1 MRVADRLLALVLAL
15 AACESS
21 PGEESVEQK
30 AAKQADPRVHVSQGK
45 LAPVLE
51 PYVLGVMD
59 EHQVPGFV
67 LAVVERGEIAYE
79 GSFGVANI
87 HTKEPVTPRTLF
99 HLASVTK
106 TVVGT
111 ALMQLHTAGKL
122 DLDRPVTEVVPYFVL
137 VDDRYT
143 QLTPRMFAGHVSGMP
158 DFDSNPWHDPAYD
171 EGALERFVRD
181 FISHKFLTKEPATE
195 FQYCNT
201 GYELLG
207 DVIAK
212 ASGQSFEDY
221 VASHILT
228 PANMSHSTLL
238 LREADKVQL
247 ASPHVPGKDEKS
259 KELRVGDIFPYNR
272 MHGPSSTLIS
282 DLRDM
287 TRYLRVFLGRGEID
301 GVRVLGEAEI
311 DEMWAPAF
319 GRFERVGVSW
329 QREQHGGDL
338 VIRHGGSDE
347 GFKSYILLVPD
358 HEIGFVFMA
367 NSSTLPAKEVSA
379 GLLDLLLPP
388 AVSENTAK

>member
-1 MRVADRLLALVLAL
+1 VAEDGSA
-15 AACESS
+15 
-21 PGEESVEQK
+21 GK
-30 AAKQADPRVHVSQGK
+30 AAEDRIQPEVQASQGK
-45 LAPVLE
+45 LATTLE
-51 PYVLGVMD
+51 PYVLGMMA
-59 EHQVPGFV
+59 EHRVPGFV
-67 LAVVERGEIAYE
+67 LAVVDHGKLAYE
-79 GSFGVANI
+79 GTFGVANI
-87 HTKEPVTPRTLF
+87 HTKEPVTTRTLF

-181 FISHKFLTKEPATE
+181 FVSHKFLTKEPATE

-221 VASHILT
+221 VASHILA
-228 PANMSHSTLL
+228 PAGMSHSTLL
-238 LREADKVQL
+238 LQQADKVQL
-247 ASPHVPGKDEKS
+247 ASPHVPAKDERS

-301 GVRVLGEAEI
+301 GTRILDRASV
-311 DEMWAPAF
+311 DEMWAPAL
-319 GRFERVGVSW
+319 GKFERVGVAW
-329 QREQHGGDL
+329 HREQHGGDL
-338 VIRHGGSDE
+338 VLRHGGSDE
-347 GFKSYILLVPD
+347 GFKSYVLLVP
-358 HEIGFVFMA
+358 ERELGFVFMA

-379 GLLDLLLPP
+379 RLLDLLLPSADP
-388 AVSENTAK
+388 NATESEAKQR